1 MKNKNKSERSLKI
14 KRQLASVGVYI
25 ALAVTVL
32 LITSNSV
39 KKILNS
45 SDGYDVPDI
54 NLAPQKVIVP
64 PIDTKE
70 KNDENVKKNDVSPA
84 IIPEQ
89 KDITPKDVIVSD
101 SPSGVS
107 AQVTEQVP
115 LSEPDIP
122 SSGEPDDLPEPPV
135 VDAPIENDLAR
146 FDSKVEPSVRTKPA
160 SGYISREFSRDE
172 LIYTPTMNDFRTHDG
187 IDITGDIGSPVVA
200 FADGV
205 VEDIYDDP
213 FMGTTVVMRHSGGL
227 VSCYSNLSENLP
239 ANVTVGAVISV
250 GSTIGGIG
258 ESAIIESAEVPHLHF
273 ELYKNELCI
282 DPEEYLG

>member
-1 MKNKNKSERSLKI
+1 MKKKNNSERNLKI
-14 KRQLASVGVYI
+14 KRQLISAGVYI

-45 SDGYDVPDI
+45 TNGYEIPEFDTT
-54 NLAPQKVIVP
+54 PQKIVFP
-64 PIDTKE
+64 SIDKNNEE
-70 KNDENVKKNDVSPA
+70 KNTENNKNSLSGTLPD
-84 IIPEQ
+84 Q
-89 KDITPKDVIVSD
+89 KDIVPDDIIVSD
-101 SPSGVS
+101 APNNVS
-107 AQVTEQVP
+107 SQIDETVTELP
-115 LSEPDIP
+115 AENIP
-122 SSGEPDDLPEPPV
+122 ISGEPNDDVPAPENIV
-135 VDAPIENDLAR
+135 QNDLSR
-146 FDSKVEPSVRTKPA
+146 FDSDVIPDVRVKPT
-160 SGYISREFSRDE
+160 SGYISREYSKDE

-205 VEDIYDDP
+205 IEDIYADP
-213 FMGTTVVMRHSGGL
+213 FMGTTVVIRHSGGL

-239 ANVTVGAVISV
+239 QNVQIGNVVTV

-258 ESAIIESAEVPHLHF
+258 ESAIVESAEVPHVHF
-273 ELYKNELCI
+273 ELYKDELCI